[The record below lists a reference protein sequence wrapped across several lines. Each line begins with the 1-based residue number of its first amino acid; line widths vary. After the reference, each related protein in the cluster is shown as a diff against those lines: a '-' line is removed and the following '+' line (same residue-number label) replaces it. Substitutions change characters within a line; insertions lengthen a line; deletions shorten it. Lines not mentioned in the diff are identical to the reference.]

1 MLAVQRAYVRRVFD
15 VPAEAADELVA
26 ALADAGTLGI
36 EELAG
41 PHGSRRLVVYFPA
54 GEAVDVTLPAGAR
67 LVEETELPAEDWM
80 AGYRA
85 AAQPLAIGELLWVDP
100 REPSAAESAVA
111 ATLTRVRKPASSQ
124 MPPFSSPFRGMDRH
138 VPDTSPEVPAGRTL
152 LRIPARSAFGTGSHA
167 STRLALC
174 LLERLPL
181 AGATILDVG
190 TGSGILAIAAVALGA
205 RRAAAFDVDVAAA
218 LLAGQHVRLNGMSTR
233 ICCWAGDVGALRK
246 GTQFDVVAANALP
259 HELRAEQRQ
268 IADAV
273 RLGGDLL
280 VSGVPAEEREEVLA
294 SWLRDR
300 SLRPSIE
307 VVEEGWAAR
316 LLHRPL
322 EDDDDDL
329 FDDL

>member
-1 MLAVQRAYVRRVFD
+1 MADVQRAYVRRVFD
-15 VPAEAADELVA
+15 VPADAADELVA
-26 ALADAGTLGI
+26 ALGDAGTLGI

-41 PHGSRRLVVYFPA
+41 ADGTQRLVAYFPA
-54 GEAVDVTLPAGAR
+54 GEAVDVALPAGAR

-111 ATLTRVRKPASSQ
+111 SALARVRKSTSSQ
-124 MPPFSSPFRGMDRH
+124 VPPFSSHFRGTERH
-138 VPDTSPEVPAGRTL
+138 VPSPDVPAGRTL

-167 STRLALC
+167 STRLALR

-181 AGATILDVG
+181 AGATVLDVG

-218 LLAGQHVRLNGMSTR
+218 LLAGQHVRLNGMSAR
-233 ICCWAGDVGALRK
+233 ICCWAGDIGALRT
-246 GTQFDVVAANALP
+246 GAQFDVVAANALP

-268 IADAV
+268 IVDAV

-280 VSGVPAEEREEVLA
+280 VSGVPAEESEEVLA

-300 SLRPSIE
+300 SLRASIE
-307 VVEEGWAAR
+307 LVEEDWAAR

-322 EDDDDDL
+322 EHDDDDL
-329 FDDL
+329 CDDL

>member
-1 MLAVQRAYVRRVFD
+1 MAYVRQVFD
-15 VPAEAADELVA
+15 VPVGVADEMTA
-26 ALADAGTLGI
+26 ALGDAGTLGI

-41 PHGSRRLVVYFPA
+41 ADGVQRLVAYFAP
-54 GEAVDVTLPAGAR
+54 GEALDVALPAGAR

-80 AGYRA
+80 ASYRA

-111 ATLTRVRKPASSQ
+111 GALARVRRPASSGI
-124 MPPFSSPFRGMDRH
+124 PPFSSIFRGIERH
-138 VPDTSPEVPAGRTL
+138 LPDTSAEVPAGRTL

-181 AGATILDVG
+181 AGPTVLDVG

-218 LLAGQHVRLNGMSTR
+218 LLAGQHVRLNGMSAR
-233 ICCWAGDVGALRK
+233 ICCWAGDIGALRR

-259 HELRAEQRQ
+259 HELRREQRQ
-268 IADAV
+268 IVDAV
-273 RLGGDLL
+273 RPGGDLL
-280 VSGVPAEEREEVLA
+280 VSGVPAEERAEVLA
-294 SWLRDR
+294 SWLRNR

-307 VVEEGWAAR
+307 LVEEGWAAS

-322 EDDDDDL
+322 EHDDDGL

>member
-1 MLAVQRAYVRRVFD
+1 MTYVRRVFD
-15 VPAEAADELVA
+15 VPAEVADEVSA
-26 ALADAGTLGI
+26 ARGEAGTLGI
-36 EELAG
+36 EELAVADG
-41 PHGSRRLVVYFPA
+41 RQRLVAYFGVGA
-54 GEAVDVTLPAGAR
+54 AVDVALPAGAR

-111 ATLTRVRKPASSQ
+111 GALARTRKGASSQ
-124 MPPFSSPFRGMDRH
+124 IPPFSSRFRGMDRH
-138 VPDTSPEVPAGRTL
+138 LPETAPGVPAGRTL

-167 STRLALC
+167 STRLALR

-181 AGATILDVG
+181 ARPTVLDVG

-218 LLAGQHVRLNGMSTR
+218 LLAGQHVRLNGMSAR

-246 GTQFDVVAANALP
+246 GTRFDVVVANALP
-259 HELRAEQRQ
+259 HELREQQRQ
-268 IADAV
+268 IAGAV
-273 RLGGDLL
+273 RDGGDLL
-280 VSGVPAEEREEVLA
+280 VSGVPADEREEVVA
-294 SWLRDR
+294 SWLRD
-300 SLRPSIE
+300 SGLRPSIE
-307 VVEEGWAAR
+307 LVEEDWAACV
-316 LLHRPL
+316 LHRPL
-322 EDDDDDL
+322 EPEDDDG